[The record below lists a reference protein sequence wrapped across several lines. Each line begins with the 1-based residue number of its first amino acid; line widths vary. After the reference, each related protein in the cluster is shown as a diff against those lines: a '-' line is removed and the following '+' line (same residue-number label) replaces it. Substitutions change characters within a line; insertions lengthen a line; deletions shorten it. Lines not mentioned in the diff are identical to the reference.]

1 MIRKRVVKSVNC
13 KKSEKKCK
21 KVKFFID
28 KVVLEMY
35 IVTRRWETGEILSPE
50 GMLLMEWLLL
60 QLKEQIELEI
70 GSIMLCD

>member
-1 MIRKRVVKSVNC
+1 
-13 KKSEKKCK
+13 
-21 KVKFFID
+21 
-28 KVVLEMY
+28 MY

-50 GMLLMEWLLL
+50 GKLLMEWLLL